1 MLSILLALAAA
12 PPAIDPEFAERF
24 ERLMARADE
33 IAETLETDE
42 SAQAYARGIIDYLEV
57 IFEAS
62 PYPHFSLHDRDGVIA
77 GMAHDMEA
85 IMSAEPQPDEHY
97 DAVWTMNAFRLYD
110 EADADAPFCHSG
122 ARNLISES
130 EHTDPQGHVLNFRVC
145 SIHTDD
151 IAADVFTR
159 GTIFQLSGGVY
170 YVVLGG
176 SVEGSDAQGV
186 EARLPLLEP
195 AIARLA
201 AHTVIVPGEE

>member
-1 MLSILLALAAA
+1 MLSLLLALAAT
-12 PPAIDPEFAERF
+12 PPAIDPEFSERF
-24 ERLMARADE
+24 ERLMARADV
-33 IAETLETDE
+33 IAETLEADD
-42 SAQAYARGIIDYLEV
+42 SAQAYARGIVDYLEA
-57 IFEAS
+57 IFGES

-97 DAVWTMNAFRLYD
+97 DAVWTLNAFRQLD
-110 EADADAPFCHSG
+110 EADAEPPFCHAG
-122 ARNLISES
+122 ANNLISES

-145 SIHTDD
+145 SIHNDD
-151 IAADVFTR
+151 IAAGVFTR

-176 SVEGSDAQGV
+176 SVEGSDAEGA

-195 AIARLA
+195 AIARLS
-201 AHTVIVPGEE
+201 AHTVIEPGEE